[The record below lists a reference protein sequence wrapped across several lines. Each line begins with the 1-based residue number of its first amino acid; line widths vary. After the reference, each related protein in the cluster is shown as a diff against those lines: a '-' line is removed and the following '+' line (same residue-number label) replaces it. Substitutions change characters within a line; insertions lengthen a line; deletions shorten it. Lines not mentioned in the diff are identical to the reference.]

1 MERSFLASMGINPNI
16 MKEPLQY
23 LNENAKQSTRNKNT
37 SEDTHRTSLSRE
49 DTHRTSLSR
58 EDNIN
63 DTDIPEDKIKVSI
76 SDPSVIEYERFLR
89 SIGID
94 ISKLS
99 IQQINQI
106 NSVGDPTKLSPE
118 ETRNFFRSLGVD
130 IKKVGQV
137 IEKRS
142 KDGNDSS
149 NSNGGVDICVKVGR
163 NDKCPCG
170 SNKKFKKCCE

>member
-1 MERSFLASMGINPNI
+1 MERDFLARMGINPNI

-23 LNENAKQSTRNKNT
+23 LNEEASSQSTKNENAT
-37 SEDTHRTSLSRE
+37 SSNIHR
-49 DTHRTSLSR
+49 D
-58 EDNIN
+58 IN
-63 DTDIPEDKIKVSI
+63 DTDIFNQVENTSENTSEEAPVKVTIEDPTII
-76 SDPSVIEYERFLR
+76 QYERFLR

-99 IQQINQI
+99 ISQINQI

-130 IKKVGQV
+130 FNKVMQV
-137 IEKRS
+137 MNKRAEGG
-142 KDGNDSS
+142 KDSS
-149 NSNGGVDICVKVGR
+149 VYDEGVDVCVKVGR

-170 SNKKFKKCCE
+170 SDKKFKKCCE